1 MASSTT
7 TTFRNCCKNPRPVAE
22 HEFETVTS
30 ETLYVGK
37 IFALRSDDVRM
48 PHGNVAKREVIEHYG
63 AVAILAMDDSNNI
76 VMVYQY
82 RHPVG
87 RRLWELPAGLLD
99 LGGEPPHITAARE
112 LKEEAGLEAA
122 EWRVLVDLITAPGFS
137 DESVRVYLAT
147 GITDVGRPD
156 AHDEEADLQVQWFSL
171 EEARRM
177 VLEGE
182 IVNSIAIAG
191 ILAAHD
197 VEDPSSLRTVEA
209 PWIDRSK
216 AFAARQ
222 ARK

>member
-1 MASSTT
+1 MTT
-7 TTFRNCCKNPRPVAE
+7 WGNCCKNPRPVAE
-22 HEFETVTS
+22 HDFETVNS

-37 IFALRSDDVRM
+37 IFALRVDEVRM
-48 PHGNVAKREVIEHYG
+48 PQGNIAKREVIEHYG
-63 AVAILAMDDSNNI
+63 AVAVLAIDEDHNI

-82 RHPVG
+82 RHPIG

-112 LKEEAGLEAA
+112 LREEAGLVAT
-122 EWRVLVDLITAPGFS
+122 EWRVLVDLVSTPGFS

-156 AHDEEADLQVQWFSL
+156 AHDEEADLQVKWFPL

-177 VLEGE
+177 VLQGE
-182 IVNSIAIAG
+182 IVNCIAIAG

-197 VEDPSSLRTVEA
+197 IEDPSSLRRVDV

-222 ARK
+222 ADK